1 MRYEILDSQTGHSIA
16 TRVVDDENGFVFD
29 GYHMKLKGKTS
40 LNDQFTLER
49 TENGAGDARNLNAMI
64 AQQSKDM
71 NGTASVGF
79 HRFSQP

>member
-1 MRYEILDSQTGHSIA
+1 MHYEILDSQTGHSIA

-29 GYHMKLKGKTS
+29 GYHMNFKGKTA

-64 AQQSKDM
+64 ASAIK
-71 NGTASVGF
+71 
-79 HRFSQP
+79 RYEW